1 MIAFQLIHI
10 TTRTMSAEDGA
21 RQMEHYDPN
30 LALQIAFKTM
40 KERCQQLEDRL
51 ATVEEENT
59 QLRLQCGREVVKTDE
74 KSEKSVVQILQVK
87 PILFF
92 FLFE

>member
-1 MIAFQLIHI
+1 
-10 TTRTMSAEDGA
+10 MSAEDGA
-21 RQMEHYDPN
+21 KQMATYDQN

-59 QLRLQCGREVVKTDE
+59 QLRLQCGREVLQTDD
-74 KSEKSVVQILQVK
+74 KSDKSNVQILQVK
-87 PILFF
+87 PYFKIIHFNQNSN
-92 FLFE
+92 